1 MLEKGLMDTMC
12 LGEYDSCVDYMFE
25 YRKEEQRFCDE
36 SINTIDTL
44 RGWAMFEAE
53 LEPQD
58 KEVRKKEFEK
68 MLREAQRNSA
78 KQEASRKVGRNDPC
92 PCGSGKKYKFCC
104 LNKQPEPIDR
114 IESAQERKKWLERYP
129 YVGTERQENRVYLED
144 YFDAESIAIDQ
155 LLYLGLMHRP
165 GFIWLKDEKKD
176 EVRCREYLSLAF
188 DMFLSKVQ
196 HEGIKTF
203 EEYDRTFSIHYFCEE
218 WLSKLM
224 DLSKKAHDKTLV
236 ERVKDCQKAMQ

>member
-1 MLEKGLMDTMC
+1 MF

-114 IESAQERKKWLERYP
+114 IESAQEQLELKIK
-129 YVGTERQENRVYLED
+129 QEIMQIV
-144 YFDAESIAIDQ
+144 Q
-155 LLYLGLMHRP
+155 L
-165 GFIWLKDEKKD
+165 
-176 EVRCREYLSLAF
+176 
-188 DMFLSKVQ
+188 MF
-196 HEGIKTF
+196 T
-203 EEYDRTFSIHYFCEE
+203 
-218 WLSKLM
+218 
-224 DLSKKAHDKTLV
+224 
-236 ERVKDCQKAMQ
+236 